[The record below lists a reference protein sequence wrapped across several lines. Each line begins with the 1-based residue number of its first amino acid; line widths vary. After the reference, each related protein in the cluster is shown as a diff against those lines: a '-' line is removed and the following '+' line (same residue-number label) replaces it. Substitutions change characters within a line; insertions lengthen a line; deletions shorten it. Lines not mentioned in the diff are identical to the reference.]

1 MFGTLLESRA
11 RRHRRTG
18 GAALSIAA
26 HITLIGVATAAT
38 VHGRTSSPTP
48 PKPEFIVFTAT
59 PPAPRHIEHRKPTAH
74 PTSSRTTDFRPIV
87 LTIPQPRTTPPTLPP
102 IDISSPVTPDDIVV
116 GSGTPGNQRGPVS
129 RTLDLTDDWPT
140 GGELHGRE
148 LLMRI
153 VSSAKPRYPEA
164 LRQNGIDGRVVVQ
177 FVVDTTGSVDPNSV
191 RVLQSTHDLFTQAVR
206 SALASFR
213 FRPAE
218 VGGRRTPALAEMPF
232 EFRVT
237 R

>member
-26 HITLIGVATAAT
+26 HIAIIGVATAAT
-38 VHGRTSSPTP
+38 VHGTTSSRTP
-48 PKPEFIVFTAT
+48 SKPEFIVFTAT
-59 PPAPRHIEHRKPTAH
+59 PPAPRHIEHRQTAAR
-74 PTSSRTTDFRPIV
+74 PTSSGPTDFRPIV
-87 LTIPQPRTTPPTLPP
+87 LTIPPPSTTPPTLPP
-102 IDISSPVTPDDIVV
+102 IDISSPVTPDEIGLAV
-116 GSGTPGNQRGPVS
+116 GPAGNQRVPAG
-129 RTLDLTDDWPT
+129 RTLDLTDDGPPDGQWR
-140 GGELHGRE
+140 GRE

-153 VSSAKPRYPEA
+153 VSSAKPRYPET

-191 RVLQSTHDLFTQAVR
+191 RVLRSTHDLFTQAVR
-206 SALASFR
+206 STLASFR
-213 FRPAE
+213 FKPAE

>member
-11 RRHRRTG
+11 RRQRRPG

-26 HITLIGVATAAT
+26 HIAIIGGATAAT
-38 VHGRTSSPTP
+38 VHGTPSPRSP
-48 PKPEFIVFTAT
+48 LKPEVIVFTAVT
-59 PPAPRHIEHRKPTAH
+59 PAPKPIEHRKTAAR
-74 PTSSRTTDFRPIV
+74 PTSSRRTDFTPIV
-87 LTIPQPRTTPPTLPP
+87 LTIPPPGTTPPMLPA
-102 IDISSPVTPDDIVV
+102 IDISSQITPDNIAIGAETA
-116 GSGTPGNQRGPVS
+116 GSRQGPPRGS
-129 RTLDLTDDWPT
+129 FDLTDDPPS
-140 GGELHGRE
+140 GELRGRE
-148 LLMRI
+148 LLMHI

-164 LRQNGIDGRVVVQ
+164 LRRNGIDGRVVVQ
-177 FVVDTTGSVDPNSV
+177 FVVDTMGSVDPNSLH
-191 RVLQSTHDLFTQAVR
+191 VLQSTHDLFTQAVR

-237 R
+237 P